1 MARGNNNKKAPPYVE
16 KEAAKTRRIANL
28 VDQAIKG
35 IEGKLGN
42 PADPLTIG
50 DYLKLMQL
58 QKEIEDETPREIK
71 VTWVEPRTESEPEA

>member
-1 MARGNNNKKAPPYVE
+1 MAKGKKSKTAPTWDE
-16 KEAAKTRRIANL
+16 KEAAKSSRIAKL

-58 QKEIEDETPREIK
+58 QKEIEDETPTEIK
-71 VTWVEPRTESEPEA
+71 VTWVEPWTTPEAEK